1 MDAKREMLRHELA
14 AIAYRTRKA
23 LRDAPAEFG
32 DLRVAAGVRTPRELL
47 RHMSGVLGY
56 ARTFFTGGTYRPAP
70 LATLEEELERLHE
83 LLASLSEH
91 FAADSFERMSP
102 EAFLQG
108 PLSDAMTHAGQLAM
122 LRRLAGSPVPPENFL
137 FADIDADNVG
147 PNQPDPVAPDDE
159 WHTPDGR

>member
-14 AIAYRTRKA
+14 AIAYRTSKA
-23 LRDAPAEFG
+23 LRDFPAGFG
-32 DLRVAAGVRTPRELL
+32 DIRVAAGVRTPSELL

-70 LATLEEELERLHE
+70 LATLEEELDRLHE
-83 LLASLSEH
+83 MLASLSEH
-91 FAADSFERMSP
+91 FAAGSFERMSP

-147 PNQPDPVAPDDE
+147 PNQPDAVAPDDE